1 MSFRDWRRWRTVS
14 RKMEIT
20 DDDEEEELMVD
31 VDFQEPMTREF
42 VDGIMEEPLD
52 ADEPITM
59 T

>member
-1 MSFRDWRRWRTVS
+1 
-14 RKMEIT
+14 MEIT